1 MVFRCVHVGI
11 YSAAFA
17 NRRSWEH
24 WHSFALS
31 PQECRIAH
39 PIVKCTY
46 CRSEFQ
52 QERWDILTPP
62 PTDEFQC
69 LFMLI
74 KWTSLNV
81 LLCLLFTVKPI
92 QSARN
97 VPRMSN
103 SLEPWVTPLLPDK
116 PFTFILWFKLHT
128 SHVSVA
134 LSSRLKM
141 PTLRCVGI
149 GFLSN
154 SYWKLIEGLQISG
167 ISNCC

>member
-1 MVFRCVHVGI
+1 MCPCRNLFSSLCQQTLMRTLTFLCFVPTGVSHRTSNSEVH
-11 YSAAFA
+11 
-17 NRRSWEH
+17 
-24 WHSFALS
+24 
-31 PQECRIAH
+31 
-39 PIVKCTY
+39 
-46 CRSEFQ
+46 
-52 QERWDILTPP
+52 ILQIWVPAGEVRYTHIP

-116 PFTFILWFKLHT
+116 PFTFIHWFKLHT

-141 PTLRCVGI
+141 PILRCVGI